1 MIREDDHLPAVR
13 EAEPPLGARNWR
25 AGSHVLS
32 FIWSLF
38 VLLALNWALPAGQKL
53 ETSSSARATHGGPNG
68 AKLNGHL
75 GELGLRPRPLSLTEI
90 AEAGQPAGERDLT
103 TGHELPVALAP
114 TVTSTFDHGANAN
127 RAAALSGHRTASVH
141 AYEARGPPRIA

>member
-1 MIREDDHLPAVR
+1 MIREDDHLPAMR

-53 ETSSSARATHGGPNG
+53 ETSSSARAAHGGANG
-68 AKLNGHL
+68 AKPSGNL

-90 AEAGQPAGERDLT
+90 VEAGQPAGERDLSA
-103 TGHELPVALAP
+103 GHELPVTLAP
-114 TVTSTFDHGANAN
+114 TVASTSGHGANAY
-127 RAAALSGHRTASVH
+127 RAAPLSGRRVASLH
-141 AYEARGPPRIA
+141 AYEARGPPHRA